1 MHRMTVA
8 VVSLK
13 YESARTGRQS
23 LVYDA
28 DGYHLVRFPY
38 EADEESYDPWAM
50 HDPAGGG
57 GSSTYPDARSGL
69 IWPSH
74 DGWGTLSALVFW
86 GPDDRA
92 TEYRARFVRDPLN
105 VAGGYD
111 STATTDISPTGG
123 GQYRSYTWQMFVH
136 PGTPVGL
143 KVSAR
148 SGGSLVKPPIT
159 LAEFKLAIQTDVIMP

>member
-1 MHRMTVA
+1 MA
-8 VVSLK
+8 LAISSLK
-13 YESARTGRQS
+13 FEAARSGTQKIT
-23 LVYDA
+23 YDS

-38 EADEESYDPWAM
+38 AAAEESYDPWNM
-50 HDPAGGG
+50 HAPSAGG

-86 GPDDRA
+86 AANDRA

-105 VAGGYD
+105 LSTGYD
-111 STATTDISPTGG
+111 STATTDIAATGG

-143 KVSAR
+143 KVAAR
-148 SGGSLVKPPIT
+148 RGDTHLAVRLA
-159 LAEFKLAIQTDVIMP
+159 LAEFKLAIETEVIRP

>member
-1 MHRMTVA
+1 MAVA
-8 VVSLK
+8 VSSLK
-13 YESARTGRQS
+13 YESARTGPQS
-23 LVYDA
+23 VVYDN

-38 EADEESYDPWAM
+38 EAGEESYDPWTM

-74 DGWGTLSALVFW
+74 DGWATLSALVFW
-86 GPDDRA
+86 AADTRP
-92 TEYRARFVRDPLN
+92 TEYRARFVRDPLGL
-105 VAGGYD
+105 AGGYD

-123 GQYRSYTWQMFVH
+123 GQFRSYTWQMFVH

-148 SGGSLVKPPIT
+148 SGDTPVKVPIT
-159 LAEFKLAIQTDVIMP
+159 LAEFKLAIHTDVIRP

>member
-1 MHRMTVA
+1 MPLAIT
-8 VVSLK
+8 SLK
-13 YESARTGRQS
+13 YEAARSGAQTLR
-23 LVYDA
+23 YDS

-38 EADEESYDPWAM
+38 AAAEESYDPWKM

-57 GSSTYPDARSGL
+57 GTSTYPDARSGL

-86 GPDDRA
+86 KADSRA

-105 VAGGYD
+105 LSTGYD
-111 STATTDISPTGG
+111 STATTDISATGG

-143 KVSAR
+143 KISAR
-148 SGGSLVKPPIT
+148 SGDKGITVPLV
-159 LAEFKLAIQTDVIMP
+159 LAEFKLAIETDVIRP